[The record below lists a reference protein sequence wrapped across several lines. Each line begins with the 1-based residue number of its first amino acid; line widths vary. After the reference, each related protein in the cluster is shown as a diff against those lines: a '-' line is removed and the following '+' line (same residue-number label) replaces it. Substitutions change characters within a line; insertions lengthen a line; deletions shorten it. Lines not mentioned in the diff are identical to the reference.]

1 MTDEELDPGFRR
13 DDSVGL
19 SGDDASALSR
29 KTEARSWI
37 PAFAGMT
44 RTMAFARTTKRALRS

>member
-1 MTDEELDPGFRR
+1 MDPGFRR

-19 SGDDASALSR
+19 SGDDALALSR